1 MSKQVSKT
9 MIGVFVVGAVALIV
23 VALVVFG
30 SGKFFSHKGT
40 YVLFFED
47 SVKGLNVGAPVLLKG
62 VKVGQVKNIKLL
74 ADPEDLTF
82 FIAVYIEINKETFTL
97 IDYEEHSAMLEKV
110 RQQEYLKP
118 LIEKGLKAQLQ
129 TQSFV
134 TGQLLINIDFYPEKP
149 VRLVS
154 IEDEYQEIPTIPG
167 SMEQLAKTLQ
177 NLDFKK
183 LYKKIMDVVSGIDKI
198 VNAPGAK
205 DSLPA
210 LRDALRQA
218 EQTFDSVEATLQKN
232 QKLGYDMDSTL
243 KELNSAA
250 RSLRALADYLER
262 HPEALIR
269 GKKK

>member
-1 MSKQVSKT
+1 MSKPVSKT
-9 MIGVFVVGAVALIV
+9 MIGVFVVGAIALVIVAL
-23 VALVVFG
+23 LVFG
-30 SGKFFSHKGT
+30 SGKFFSKKST
-40 YVLFFED
+40 YVLFFDD

-82 FIAVYIEINKETFTL
+82 FIAVYVEVDKETFAL
-97 IDYEEHSAMLEKV
+97 IEHEKDSV
-110 RQQEYLKP
+110 IFEKMKRQAYLKP
-118 LIEKGLKAQLQ
+118 LVEKGLKAQLQ

-134 TGQLLINIDFYPEKP
+134 TGQLIINVDFYPEKP
-149 VRLVS
+149 ARLVG
-154 IEDEYQEIPTIPG
+154 IEKDYQEIPTIPS
-167 SMEQLAKTLQ
+167 SMEQLTKTLQ
-177 NLDFKK
+177 NLDFEK
-183 LYKKIMDVVSGIDKI
+183 LYKKIMDVISGIDKI

-218 EQTFDSVEATLQKN
+218 KQTFDSVEDTIQKN

-243 KELNSAA
+243 KELNSAV

-262 HPEALIR
+262 HPESLLR
-269 GKKK
+269 GKNK

>member
-1 MSKQVSKT
+1 MSKPVSKT
-9 MIGVFVVGAVALIV
+9 MIGVFVVGAVVLVVLAL
-23 VALVVFG
+23 LVFG
-30 SGKFFSHKGT
+30 SGKFFSKKSI
-40 YVLFFED
+40 YVLFFDD

-82 FIAVYIEINKETFTL
+82 FIAVYIEIDKETFTL
-97 IDYEEHSAMLEKV
+97 IEHEEHSMILEKMSHYA
-110 RQQEYLKP
+110 YLRP
-118 LIEKGLKAQLQ
+118 LIARGLKAQLQ

-134 TGQLLINIDFYPEKP
+134 TGQLIINIDFYPEKP
-149 VRLVS
+149 VRLVG
-154 IEDEYQEIPTIPG
+154 IEEEYQEIPTIPG
-167 SMEQLAKTLQ
+167 SMEQLTKTLQ
-177 NLDFKK
+177 NLDFEK
-183 LYKKIMDVVSGIDKI
+183 LYNKIMDVVSGIDKI

-218 EQTFDSVEATLQKN
+218 QQTFDSVEATIQKN

-243 KELNSAA
+243 KELNSAV

-262 HPEALIR
+262 HPEALIK
-269 GKKK
+269 GKHK

>member
-1 MSKQVSKT
+1 
-9 MIGVFVVGAVALIV
+9 
-23 VALVVFG
+23 
-30 SGKFFSHKGT
+30 
-40 YVLFFED
+40 
-47 SVKGLNVGAPVLLKG
+47 VGAPVLLKG

-74 ADPEDLTF
+74 ADPGDLTF
-82 FIAVYIEINKETFTL
+82 FIAVYIEVDREKYTL
-97 IDYEEHSAMLEKV
+97 IEHEEHSTIFEEMFEH
-110 RQQEYLKP
+110 EYLEP
-118 LIEKGLKAQLQ
+118 LIDKGLKAQLQ
-129 TQSFV
+129 LQSFV
-134 TGQLLINIDFYPEKP
+134 TGQLLINVDFYPNKP
-149 VRLVS
+149 VRLIG
-154 IEDEYQEIPTIPG
+154 IEEEYEEIPTIPG

-177 NLDFKK
+177 NLDIEK

-243 KELNSAA
+243 KELNSAV

-269 GKKK
+269 GKNK

>member
-1 MSKQVSKT
+1 M
-9 MIGVFVVGAVALIV
+9 
-23 VALVVFG
+23 
-30 SGKFFSHKGT
+30 
-40 YVLFFED
+40 FEHEY
-47 SVKGLNVGAPVLLKG
+47 LEP
-62 VKVGQVKNIKLL
+62 
-74 ADPEDLTF
+74 
-82 FIAVYIEINKETFTL
+82 L
-97 IDYEEHSAMLEKV
+97 ID
-110 RQQEYLKP
+110 
-118 LIEKGLKAQLQ
+118 KGLKAQLQ
-129 TQSFV
+129 LQSFV
-134 TGQLLINIDFYPEKP
+134 TGQLLINVDFYPNKP
-149 VRLVS
+149 VRLIG
-154 IEDEYQEIPTIPG
+154 IEEEYEEIPTIPG

-177 NLDFKK
+177 NLDIEK

-243 KELNSAA
+243 KELNSAV

-269 GKKK
+269 GKNK

>member
-1 MSKQVSKT
+1 MSKPVSKT
-9 MIGVFVVGAVALIV
+9 MIGVFVVGAVALV
-23 VALVVFG
+23 VLALVVFG
-30 SGKFFSHKGT
+30 SGTFFSKKST

-74 ADPEDLTF
+74 ADPDDLTF
-82 FIAVYIEINKETFTL
+82 FIAVYIEIDKERFTL
-97 IDYEEHSAMLEKV
+97 IEHEEHSVIFEEM
-110 RQQEYLKP
+110 RQREDLRP

-129 TQSFV
+129 QQSFV

-149 VRLVS
+149 VKLVS

-167 SMEQLAKTLQ
+167 SMEQLTKTLQ
-177 NLDFKK
+177 NLDFEK
-183 LYKKIMDVVSGIDKI
+183 LYEKIMDVVSGIDKI

-218 EQTFDSVEATLQKN
+218 EQTFDKVQSTIQKN
-232 QKLGYDMDSTL
+232 EKLGYDMDSTL
-243 KELNSAA
+243 EELNSAV

-269 GKKK
+269 GKNK